1 MRTERE
7 SLCCCEVPRIEN
19 EAQTENIDCITEH
32 EGFSAVCLNRHVVES
47 SIYQIYQYI
56 EEQHYVDDHPTFE

>member
-7 SLCCCEVPRIEN
+7 SCCEVPMIEN
-19 EAQTENIDCITEH
+19 KAQTENIDCITEH
-32 EGFSAVCLNRHVVES
+32 EGFAAVCLNRHVVES
-47 SIYQIYQYI
+47 SIYQCT